1 MLPAGSRNRRI
12 TIQKSTNGRDGAGQ
26 PIKVWVNVLPPVWA
40 NVKGQTGLG
49 TIVGDQAGVATSI
62 TRYSFRIRYRTGL
75 DAGMRVLFGGVP
87 YDITSVQMDED
98 RREWTDLVCNRGAN
112 DG

>member
-1 MLPAGSRNRRI
+1 MGLRAGDLNRRI
-12 TIQKSTNGRDGAGQ
+12 TIQEHVQGQHGDGQ
-26 PIKVWVNVLPPVWA
+26 PFDEWQDVATVWA
-40 NVKGQTGLG
+40 NVKGQSGLG
-49 TIVGDQAGVATSI
+49 TIKASGDVPLSV

-75 DAGMRVLFGGVP
+75 DSEMRVLLGSDA

-98 RREWTDLVCNRGAN
+98 SREWTDLVCNRGAN